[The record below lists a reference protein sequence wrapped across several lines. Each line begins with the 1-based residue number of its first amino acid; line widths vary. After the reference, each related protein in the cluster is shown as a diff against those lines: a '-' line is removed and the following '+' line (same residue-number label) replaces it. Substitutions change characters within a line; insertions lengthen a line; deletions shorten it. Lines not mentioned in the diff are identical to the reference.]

1 MKFLIYRILVM
12 LLCCLYCNRPSH
24 YEAMRSCYNKALQP
38 EWCRLSSRSSKTHQL
53 IAALICDHPK
63 RTPYT
68 AVLSTGA
75 HHNEIQKCGST
86 STCDGHALSII
97 YEVAPKY
104 FMQEMKNLQQ
114 DTESIFE
121 YASPSSLDATHIF
134 RLKPGIKFHLMMT
147 GPPCGFIKE
156 QEKPCMEWKTPFV
169 EFPHIPTCSARI
181 LIGAT
186 MGIQGF
192 VSHLLE
198 DPILID
204 SVTILCAK
212 NKEHQT
218 VNFGNEFPRVEVMEY
233 DPSDFLYN
241 FRDVNVVKLK
251 RIASN
256 QENCES
262 GYQESSD
269 QNETAKSIRKHTRE
283 SSLTL
288 ASPNRNT
295 PPPFLAFDPRKLE
308 ETVYSGLSI
317 KNREIVKP
325 FDVTSDVT
333 IFKKQQAKQKYHD
346 LIEKLKPKK
355 ALKELLSKLEDK
367 IEENSKDLQ
376 SLAQLLSS
384 KLEEMRH
391 CLDTET
397 LNEQMW
403 SHTVKDYIQ
412 INVDHYHEVGK
423 KKILNQNMVACVK
436 QLLDDENA
444 EVIVDCS
451 WHDYL
456 KDVPSSY
463 QISDH

>member
-1 MKFLIYRILVM
+1 LH
-12 LLCCLYCNRPSH
+12 LYRPSH
-24 YEAMRSCYNKALQP
+24 YEAMQECYNKALQP
-38 EWCRLSSRSSKTHQL
+38 EWCKRSRSGKTHQL

-68 AVLSTGA
+68 AVLCTGT
-75 HHNEIQKCGST
+75 HHNDMKRCGCT

-104 FMQEMKNLQQ
+104 FMQEMNNLEKES
-114 DTESIFE
+114 ESIFE
-121 YASPSSLDATHIF
+121 YASSSNFDVARIF
-134 RLKPGIKFHLMMT
+134 RLKPGVKFHLMVT

-186 MGIQGF
+186 MGIQGY

-218 VNFGNEFPRVEVMEY
+218 INFGSEFPRIEVMDY
-233 DPSDFLYN
+233 DPNDFQYN

-251 RIASN
+251 HIASE
-256 QENCES
+256 QENLES
-262 GYQESSD
+262 AYQESSD
-269 QNETAKSIRKHTRE
+269 HNETAKSISKHARE

-288 ASPNRNT
+288 ASPSRNI
-295 PPPFLAFDPRKLE
+295 PPSFLAFDPRKSN
-308 ETVYSGLSI
+308 ETVYSGISI
-317 KNREIVKP
+317 KSREIEKQLEVN
-325 FDVTSDVT
+325 SDVA
-333 IFKKQQAKQKYHD
+333 IFKKQQIKQKYND
-346 LIEKLKPKK
+346 LVKKLKPKE
-355 ALKELLSKLEDK
+355 ALKELLRKLEVQ
-367 IEENSKDLQ
+367 IEENSEKLW
-376 SLAQLLSS
+376 SLTSLLSS
-384 KLEEMRH
+384 KLEKMTH
-391 CLDTET
+391 SLDSET
-397 LNEQMW
+397 LDVQMW
-403 SHTVKDYIQ
+403 SCNIKDHIKVKL
-412 INVDHYHEVGK
+412 DHYQEAGK
-423 KKILNQNMVACVK
+423 RKILNKNMVAWIK
-436 QLLDDENA
+436 QLLDDEST

-451 WHDYL
+451 WHNYL

-463 QISDH
+463 QISGPKN